1 MRHLSQRKAAERA
14 FLVGVVTPGMRRHQ
28 TLEHLDELALLAD
41 TTGAEVAGREV
52 QEIRAANPATLIGKG
67 KVAQIA
73 RRVEELGATVV
84 LFDEDLT
91 PVQTKNLEK
100 ALSRRV
106 VDRTGLIL
114 DIFARR
120 AHTREAQTQ
129 VALAQLEYLLPRLTR
144 QWTHLERQEGAI
156 GTRGPGETQLETDRR
171 LIRKRIGLLKEE
183 LKKIETQRGVRR
195 RRREGTPKVA
205 LVGYTNAGKSSLL
218 NAMAGAGTFVE
229 NRLFA
234 TLDATIRAFSLS
246 RRETALL
253 IDTVGFIRKLP
264 PHLVASFRS
273 TLEET
278 RDADLLLH
286 VVDITHPLVEDHIG
300 TVDAVLQDLHLGDK
314 PVRMVFNKIDLLDR
328 RDTLDAF
335 RRRFPGAVFVSA
347 LRGMGIEAL
356 RRAVAEEF
364 ASRKE
369 TLTLRIPF
377 SRSAAVA
384 AVHALTEVLET
395 KYGEDSVE
403 MTCRASAAAA
413 ARIRELLKEGSADA
427 HPDRG

>member
-1 MRHLSQRKAAERA
+1 MRHLSQRNAVERA

-73 RRVEELGATVV
+73 RRVEELEATVV

-195 RRREGTPKVA
+195 RRREGAPKVA

-234 TLDATIRAFSLS
+234 TLDATIRAFPLS

-300 TVDAVLQDLHLGDK
+300 TVDAVLQDLRLGDK

-328 RDTLDAF
+328 RDTLDGF
-335 RRRFPGAVFVSA
+335 RGRFPGAVFVSA

-369 TLTLRIPF
+369 TLTLRIPI
-377 SRSAAVA
+377 SRSATVA
-384 AVHALTEVLET
+384 AVHALAEVLET

-413 ARIRELLKEGSADA
+413 ARIRELLTEGNANA